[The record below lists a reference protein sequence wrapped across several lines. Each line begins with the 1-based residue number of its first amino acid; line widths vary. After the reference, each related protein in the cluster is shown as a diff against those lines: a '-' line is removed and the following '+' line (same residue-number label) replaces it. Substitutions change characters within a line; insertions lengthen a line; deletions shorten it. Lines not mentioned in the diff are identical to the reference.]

1 MLTII
6 FRWKRRLFSVFC
18 LTKTVCTTRHV
29 TAHTGTTTP
38 STRTPGSP
46 GGTHQIL
53 MEIILLA
60 ILPWKISFYSSSNVL
75 PSDITSCRTRRF
87 WTICYTGRGELYRAG
102 TLTCRWCSGT
112 TRESNLQWSAVL
124 GSTSASSYSPSHPRT
139 SPAWWVS
146 LPKKNG
152 KKKIKALKYLF
163 PTGMEIIC
171 LFVCCFL
178 RASLQCDGD
187 SLLSALRGRVHHEAE
202 LGGPEAESRWRG
214 QAQLPQR
221 DPPPRWHMEAGHL
234 LHQARDLQGVD
245 KRWSIKAICDSLS
258 G

>member
-60 ILPWKISFYSSSNVL
+60 ILPWKISFYSSTNVL

-152 KKKIKALKYLF
+152 KKKIKAWMK
-163 PTGMEIIC
+163 I
-171 LFVCCFL
+171 FV
-178 RASLQCDGD
+178 SDWNGN
-187 SLLSALRGRVHHEAE
+187 
-202 LGGPEAESRWRG
+202 
-214 QAQLPQR
+214 
-221 DPPPRWHMEAGHL
+221 HL
-234 LHQARDLQGVD
+234 LVCLLF
-245 KRWSIKAICDSLS
+245 SESFPS
-258 G
+258 M